1 VGILGAGAGGLYT
14 AMMLESLN
22 ITYEILEASERTGGR
37 LFTHKFTGPGSENG
51 VYENG
56 VMRYPLPVKD
66 QSGVYE
72 NGVMKRLG
80 MLIDSP
86 ELNPSANNSLKDKLI
101 PYYYAAKTGPGLQ
114 SGYMFY
120 NDIRDRISNVTPMT
134 QTFKASEMGVDS
146 EYSKI
151 GAGPIV
157 DDVLKPFANGI
168 VNDMLHNETTGWE
181 QMMAYD
187 QYSTRGYMSL
197 VYTPT
202 DFATLPQTPLPTPIV
217 NWLELFDKSSGWY
230 DRGFTETVL
239 EALAFSKAGT
249 EQLPPVEWKC
259 FDGGS
264 QTLSN
269 AMEAYL
275 KSRGK
280 SVQFNTRITGI
291 HKTDGGMLV
300 ETANPSS
307 PSKKYDHV
315 ISTLPIPVLRTLDL
329 KDAGLTVK
337 QSTALRQL
345 QYGPSIKIGMR
356 FSMNWWNE
364 SPVNIF
370 GGQSFT
376 DRPVRTV
383 VYPSYGDG
391 AGPRSKVLIA
401 SYCWTNDAERM
412 GSLFGSPDF
421 EEQLQTLVLR
431 DLADVHGLNFTE
443 LQNMLVETHTWDWNH
458 DPYTMGAFAFFGP
471 GDFAELYPVLNAP
484 NDAGSL
490 HFAGEALSTRH
501 AWVVGALDSAWR
513 AVQEYLICSNQ
524 WTEKKDE
531 FHRKWGK
538 NVEWTTPVPSSDG
551 TGKLPQ
557 DDEDNLFMRHLDI

>member
-1 VGILGAGAGGLYT
+1 MVFRGDPFGHHGQQLIHRYHTELQAKYPTIDIPIGDVMAPEPLAATIHKRLNKRARSSPKVLGTVALGVVGILGAGVGGLYT

-22 ITYEILEASERTGGR
+22 IP
-37 LFTHKFTGPGSENG
+37 LFTHKFTGPGSEKYDYYDAG
-51 VYENG
+51 A
-56 VMRYPLPVKD
+56 MRYPLPVKD

-86 ELNPSANNSLKDKLI
+86 ELNPSADNSLKDKLI
-101 PYYYAAKTGPGLQ
+101 LYYYAAKTGPELQ

-120 NDIRDRISNVTPMT
+120 NDIRERISNVTPMT

-151 GAGPIV
+151 GPGPIV

-168 VNDMLHNETTGWE
+168 FNDILHNETAGWE
-181 QMMAYD
+181 RMMAYD

-202 DFATLPQTPLPTPIV
+202 DFATLPQTPLPPPIV
-217 NWLELFDKSSGWY
+217 NCLELFDKSSEWY

-239 EALAFSKAGT
+239 EPLAFSKAGT
-249 EQLPPVEWKC
+249 EQLPSVEWKC

-264 QTLSN
+264 QTLTN
-269 AMEAYL
+269 AIEAYL
-275 KSRGK
+275 KSIGK
-280 SVQFNTRITGI
+280 FVQFNTRNTGI

-300 ETANPSS
+300 ETANSSS

-315 ISTLPIPVLRTLDL
+315 ISTLSIPVLRTLDL

-356 FSMNWWNE
+356 FSTNWWNQ

-376 DRPVRTV
+376 DQ
-383 VYPSYGDG
+383 
-391 AGPRSKVLIA
+391 
-401 SYCWTNDAERM
+401 RM
-412 GSLFGSPDF
+412 GSLFGSPNF

-443 LQNMLVETHTWDWNH
+443 LQNMLVETHVWDWNH
-458 DPYTMGAFAFFGP
+458 DPYTM
-471 GDFAELYPVLNAP
+471 
-484 NDAGSL
+484 
-490 HFAGEALSTRH
+490 
-501 AWVVGALDSAWR
+501 
-513 AVQEYLICSNQ
+513 
-524 WTEKKDE
+524 
-531 FHRKWGK
+531 
-538 NVEWTTPVPSSDG
+538 
-551 TGKLPQ
+551 
-557 DDEDNLFMRHLDI
+557 